1 MVQTVRLRRARSA
14 LRQMSYTLFA
24 ARERAAFLIGE
35 ERKSDPPC
43 LATMRELE
51 RIVEVLSKLDN
62 SFMLPVADN
71 GGESTLFPR

>member
-14 LRQMSYTLFA
+14 LRQMSHELLA
-24 ARERAAFLIGE
+24 ARERAVFLIGE

-51 RIVEVLSKLDN
+51 HIHDVLCELQHR
-62 SFMLPVADN
+62 FMLPVADS